1 MIIIPTHI
9 SRVDTWLKDCLAS
22 IKTDHQ
28 IMVVFQDEKP
38 AKGLKIGS
46 EYTYHTN
53 GRFDPGGIVWAMNN
67 LGKDD
72 EFFILHDSC
81 VIKDNLLWKVV
92 FEGYFEESVALASHP
107 TMMGMFLGKYRMP
120 IVTQLKPPAAK
131 DKKQAVELEETW
143 NREYCQLEQPI
154 ALDNSLTKSTIFEER
169 HGRKNM
175 VLENRWLIKYKGT
188 YDPAQLL

>member
-22 IKTDHQ
+22 IKTDHP
-28 IMVVFQDEKP
+28 IMVVFQDDKP
-38 AKGLKIGS
+38 PKGLKIGFD
-46 EYTYHTN
+46 YTFHTN

-67 LGKDD
+67 LEKDD
-72 EFFILHDSC
+72 EFMILHDSC

-92 FEGYFEESVALASHP
+92 FNGYREESVALASHP
-107 TMMGMFLGKYRMP
+107 TMMGMFIGKYRME
-120 IVTQLKPPAAK
+120 IVTKLKPPVAK
-131 DKKQAVELEETW
+131 DKKQAVELEESW

-154 ALDNSLTKSTIFEER
+154 ALDNPLTESDIFEDR

-188 YDPAQLL
+188 YDPAQL